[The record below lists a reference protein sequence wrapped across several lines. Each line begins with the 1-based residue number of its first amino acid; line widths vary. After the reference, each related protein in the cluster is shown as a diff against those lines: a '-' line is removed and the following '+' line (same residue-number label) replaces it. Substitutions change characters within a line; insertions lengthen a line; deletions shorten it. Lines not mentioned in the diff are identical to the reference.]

1 MSVIPFLPTIREL
14 QSMSRRGRFLVVVL
28 MLSLAFQTGCR
39 TYAPSDQAALKI
51 SSFTASPYTIS
62 NGQATTLAWNV
73 AGAVSLTISANG
85 TVIPNGSLT
94 PTTSSSVEVTPTAT
108 TTYTLT
114 ATDGNGDQLASNLV
128 VTVVPLPVITSF
140 FASPSLITNGQS
152 STLNWTTTGTTT
164 LIIDSGVG
172 QVAYNSVVVSPS
184 VTTTYTLTAYNAAGA
199 TVTAQTTVTVVLA
212 PTIVSF
218 TATPAT
224 IGAGQSSTLNWVVIG
239 ATSLSLSNGIGPVS
253 GSSIVVSP
261 SQTTTYTLT
270 AINTQGSFSATSTAQ
285 TTVTIS
291 AVPPPTI
298 TSFVSSLP
306 SLGVGGTVTL
316 TPVFTPTDGSATATI
331 DQGIGNVTSG
341 VPVDSNP
348 LTASTTFTLTV
359 TNEAGTATAQV
370 RVLAGNLA
378 LFAGSPTNPGYAD
391 GNGTAARFD
400 QPSGIATDTSGN
412 IYVADSSNDVIREI
426 TPDGTV
432 STIAGRPGTPGSID
446 GTGSAA
452 EFNSPYGVALD
463 ALGNIYVTD
472 AGNGTIRMIAPGGIV
487 TTLAGSPGIFGN
499 TDGTGAAAQFGG
511 LEAITVD
518 AQQNLY
524 VADSLNC
531 NVRMITTA
539 GVVTT
544 VAGPSG
550 QSQVCGSTDGPG
562 SAARFNSPIGITIDS
577 SNNLYVA
584 DQNNQTIREISAGV
598 VTTLAG
604 TSGIRGSTDG
614 TGAAALF
621 HSPSGV
627 VADANGNVY
636 VADAQ
641 NYTIRKIAPGA
652 IVTTIIG
659 QAGSPNPLVTGGP
672 LPSQIATPTQVT
684 VDPVTSRLFI
694 TMTVDAIAVSPY

>member
-1 MSVIPFLPTIREL
+1 
-14 QSMSRRGRFLVVVL
+14 
-28 MLSLAFQTGCR
+28 
-39 TYAPSDQAALKI
+39 
-51 SSFTASPYTIS
+51 
-62 NGQATTLAWNV
+62 
-73 AGAVSLTISANG
+73 
-85 TVIPNGSLT
+85 
-94 PTTSSSVEVTPTAT
+94 
-108 TTYTLT
+108 LT
-114 ATDGNGDQLASNLV
+114 ATDGSGNQLTSSLV
-128 VTVVPLPVITSF
+128 VTVVPLPVISSF
-140 FASPSLITNGQS
+140 YASPNLISNGQS

-172 QVAYNSVVVSPS
+172 QVAYNSVVVSPT
-184 VTTTYTLTAYNAAGA
+184 VTTTYTLTAYNPAGA

-212 PTIVSF
+212 PTIASF
-218 TATPAT
+218 TATPPT
-224 IGAGQSSTLNWVVIG
+224 IGSGQSSTLSWVVIG
-239 ATSLSLSNGIGPVS
+239 ATSLSLNNGIGPVS

-261 SQTTTYTLT
+261 SETTTYILT
-270 AINTQGSFSATSTAQ
+270 ATNTQGSFSASSMAQ

-298 TSFVSSLP
+298 TSFVSSVP

-331 DQGIGNVTSG
+331 DQGVGNVTSG

-348 LTASTTFTLTV
+348 LSTSTTFTLTV
-359 TNEAGTATAQV
+359 TNQAGTATAQV

-391 GNGTAARFD
+391 GNGTAAKFD

-432 STIAGRPGTPGSID
+432 STIAGRPGAPGSID

-452 EFNSPYGVALD
+452 EFNSPYGVAVD
-463 ALGNIYVTD
+463 TLGNVYVTD
-472 AGNGTIRMIAPGGIV
+472 AGNGTIRVIAPGGVV

-499 TDGTGAAAQFGG
+499 TDGTGPLAQFGG

-531 NVRMITTA
+531 NIRKITAA

-550 QSQVCGSTDGPG
+550 QAQVCGSADGLG
-562 SAARFNSPIGITIDS
+562 SAARFSSPIGITLDS
-577 SNNLYVA
+577 SSNLYVA
-584 DQNNQTIREISAGV
+584 DQNNQTIREISPAGV

-604 TSGIRGSTDG
+604 TPGVRGSSDG
-614 TGAAALF
+614 IGAAASF
-621 HSPSGV
+621 RSPSGV

-659 QAGSPNPLVTGGP
+659 QAGSPNPTVPGGP

-684 VDPVTSRLFI
+684 VDPVTSRLFL

>member
-1 MSVIPFLPTIREL
+1 
-14 QSMSRRGRFLVVVL
+14 
-28 MLSLAFQTGCR
+28 
-39 TYAPSDQAALKI
+39 
-51 SSFTASPYTIS
+51 
-62 NGQATTLAWNV
+62 
-73 AGAVSLTISANG
+73 
-85 TVIPNGSLT
+85 
-94 PTTSSSVEVTPTAT
+94 
-108 TTYTLT
+108 
-114 ATDGNGDQLASNLV
+114 
-128 VTVVPLPVITSF
+128 
-140 FASPSLITNGQS
+140 
-152 STLNWTTTGTTT
+152 LN
-164 LIIDSGVG
+164 
-172 QVAYNSVVVSPS
+172 
-184 VTTTYTLTAYNAAGA
+184 
-199 TVTAQTTVTVVLA
+199 
-212 PTIVSF
+212 
-218 TATPAT
+218 
-224 IGAGQSSTLNWVVIG
+224 
-239 ATSLSLSNGIGPVS
+239 NGIGPVS

-261 SQTTTYTLT
+261 SETTTYILT
-270 AINTQGSFSATSTAQ
+270 ATNTQGSFSASSMAQ

-298 TSFVSSLP
+298 TSFVSSVP

-331 DQGIGNVTSG
+331 DQGVGNVTSG

-348 LTASTTFTLTV
+348 LSTSTTFTLTV
-359 TNEAGTATAQV
+359 TNQAGTATAQV

-391 GNGTAARFD
+391 GNGTAAKFD

-432 STIAGRPGTPGSID
+432 STIAGRPGAPGSID

-452 EFNSPYGVALD
+452 EFNSPYGVAVD
-463 ALGNIYVTD
+463 TLGNVYVTD
-472 AGNGTIRMIAPGGIV
+472 AGNGTIRVIAPGGVV

-499 TDGTGAAAQFGG
+499 TDGTGPLAQFGG

-531 NVRMITTA
+531 NIRQITAA

-550 QSQVCGSTDGPG
+550 QAQVCGSADGLG
-562 SAARFNSPIGITIDS
+562 SAARFSSPIGITLDS
-577 SNNLYVA
+577 SSNLYVA
-584 DQNNQTIREISAGV
+584 DQNNQTIREISPAGV

-604 TSGIRGSTDG
+604 TPGVRGSSDG
-614 TGAAALF
+614 IGAAASF
-621 HSPSGV
+621 RSPSGV

-659 QAGSPNPLVTGGP
+659 QAGSPNPTVPGGP

-684 VDPVTSRLFI
+684 VDPVTSRLFL